1 MMPLEALLELLE
13 RVGASRDA
21 AALMSEEELSRW
33 PARQRRRD
41 GTANPMRK
49 RRPNY
54 RLVKI
59 HRSYTVEEIAR
70 LFGTHKN
77 TVRAWV
83 KAGLPTCDGK
93 RPILILGSELAG
105 YLKARRTRN
114 KRPCQPGEIYC
125 VRCRVPKK
133 PAGDMAEYQPI
144 TATLGNLMGICPDCE
159 GMIFRRASFEKLDLI
174 RAKLNV
180 TIVEARR
187 QVNESNS
194 PTVNSDFRQG

>member
-1 MMPLEALLELLE
+1 
-13 RVGASRDA
+13 
-21 AALMSEEELSRW
+21 
-33 PARQRRRD
+33 
-41 GTANPMRK
+41 MRK

-59 HRSYTVEEIAR
+59 HRSYTVEEVAR

-93 RPILILGSELAG
+93 RPILILGRELAG
-105 YLKARRTRN
+105 YLKARRTKN

-125 VRCRVPKK
+125 VRCRAPKK
-133 PAGDMAEYQPI
+133 PAGDMAEYQPN

-159 GMIFRRASFEKLDLI
+159 GMIFRRASFEKLALI

-194 PTVNSDFRQG
+194 PTVNSDFWQG

>member
-1 MMPLEALLELLE
+1 
-13 RVGASRDA
+13 
-21 AALMSEEELSRW
+21 
-33 PARQRRRD
+33 
-41 GTANPMRK
+41 MRK

-59 HRSYTVEEIAR
+59 HRNYTVEEIAR

-93 RPILILGSELAG
+93 RPILILGCELAG
-105 YLKARRTRN
+105 YLKARRSKN

-125 VRCRVPKK
+125 VRCRAPKQ

-144 TATLGNLMGICPDCE
+144 TEKFGNLIGICPDCN
-159 GMIFRRASFEKLDLI
+159 GMIFQRASVAKLAQIRGKLDI
-174 RAKLNV
+174 TFAEV
-180 TIVEARR
+180 QR
-187 QVNESNS
+187 QVSKTD
-194 PTVNSDFRQG
+194 PPIVNSDFSKGEKP

>member
-1 MMPLEALLELLE
+1 
-13 RVGASRDA
+13 
-21 AALMSEEELSRW
+21 
-33 PARQRRRD
+33 
-41 GTANPMRK
+41 MRK

-59 HRSYTVEEIAR
+59 HRSYTVEEAAR

-83 KAGLPTCDGK
+83 KAGLPTCDSK
-93 RPILILGSELAG
+93 RPTLVLGRDLAA
-105 YLKARRTRN
+105 YLQARRTKN

-125 VRCRVPKK
+125 VRCHAPKK
-133 PAGDMAEYQPI
+133 PAGEMADYQPV

-159 GMIFRRASFEKLDLI
+159 GMIFQRASFEKLALI

-187 QVNESNS
+187 ELDQSHS
-194 PTVNSDFRQG
+194 PTVNSDFWQG